1 MTSSSTRVRFLCQ
14 PLRHTHVHA
23 HTHAHTHTHA
33 HMHAHTHTC
42 TLTHTCTPTHARSH
56 TCAVT
61 HAHTRAHMHVRTREH
76 PHVCTLACMQTRNAR
91 ARTLIRSGRFIRHFL
106 RPSLSDRKL
115 LSAGCR
121 CRPPARG
128 PFVSRAYCKDLQIL
142 TDKLCPSSHHSP
154 SFVG

>member
-14 PLRHTHVHA
+14 PPRHTPVHA
-23 HTHAHTHTHA
+23 HTHAHIHTR
-33 HMHAHTHTC
+33 
-42 TLTHTCTPTHARSH
+42 THARSH
-56 TCAVT
+56 TRAHPHVHGHT
-61 HAHTRAHMHVRTREH
+61 HAQSHTHIHVHTCMCTHVRTREH

-91 ARTLIRSGRFIRHFL
+91 ACTLIRSGRFIRHFL